1 MGGFRLGKRATAES
15 WRALALVLL
24 FALAC
29 AIPAHAG
36 EAKALRGVALI
47 VGQSAYE
54 HLPRLTNPED
64 DARAVED
71 LFDRLGFETFDARNA
86 DARKLR
92 RTLERFVEDAGGADV
107 AVVYFAGHGIE
118 AGGENWLVPVDA
130 DLSALDDASDRLV
143 PLSSFLAELQAT
155 VPLSIV
161 MLDACRD
168 NPFPAGALVRRE
180 PGGEPLPIG
189 TAGLG
194 ETRGAV
200 RLGEPA
206 ADGGSVGTLVAFAAE
221 PGRAALDGTPGG
233 HSPYAAAVLRHLDA
247 MAGEEF
253 GLVMRMVGEEVY
265 LKTAGR
271 QRPWV
276 NESLHRQL
284 YFGRAPEPTAGE
296 EGLILTERRQ
306 LLLTIAALPE
316 IGRRQVESVAADGK
330 VPMDALFGLLR
341 ALGAEAPSDPTRLD
355 ALLRDQSKRLA
366 EMLAERARLTR
377 GDPEIARLASL
388 AGEAIDEGALT
399 TATALYER
407 AKTRVATLSRELD
420 TVEADI
426 RDRRVE
432 YARVY
437 AESAAAY
444 ELAFDFAAAAADFER
459 AFAEVE
465 RWDDRLAWDYRR
477 RATIAQYRHG
487 EYKGDAAALERIV
500 AARDA
505 ILRTASRLPSD
516 LPRAEALLQIG
527 NALNVLGKLRADA
540 KILEE
545 AVAAYRQA
553 LPVFEAAGDRTG
565 LSRLRNNLASAL
577 VSLGENDA
585 ETGRLEEAI
594 ALHRRL
600 VAEAPFEQGTV
611 EWMTARMNLAS
622 ALSRLG
628 ERSATTAIAR
638 EAMTILAEIVERVG
652 PDADP
657 IPWALAKFNLAGA
670 MLFVGERE
678 GNPKMLADSTKTA
691 EAVLAIWTRDAFP
704 LYWASVH
711 NNIGNAYQV
720 LGLALG
726 DDTFLRAATY
736 EYDDALLE
744 WRRERVPDDW
754 ARVTNNKAN
763 LLKKLGDS
771 TGEEAMLEESIGL
784 YRACMEVWTRPAMPL
799 SWASAQNNLGD
810 ALAIL
815 GGRRN
820 DAAMLRAAIEAFDL
834 ALQEWTRERVPYDW
848 AVATNNRG
856 GALVSLGT
864 ATSAPELIR
873 TGIADI
879 EAAWQYDR
887 DSGETGY
894 DDYYRKRL
902 DAANAALAK
911 LVPSP

>member
-1 MGGFRLGKRATAES
+1 MGGFRLGDRATAGR
-15 WRALALVLL
+15 WRTLALVLL
-24 FALAC
+24 LALAC
-29 AIPAHAG
+29 AVPARAE
-36 EAKALRGVALI
+36 EAKALRGIALI

-54 HLPRLTNPED
+54 HLPALANPEG
-64 DARAVED
+64 DAGAVED
-71 LFDRLGFETFDARNA
+71 LFDRLGFDTTDARNA

-92 RTLERFVEDAGGADV
+92 RTLERFAEDAEGADV
-107 AVVYFAGHGIE
+107 AVVYYAGHGIE

-130 DLSALDDASDRLV
+130 DLSALDDAGERLV

-168 NPFPAGALVRRE
+168 NPFPAGAVVRKE
-180 PGGEPLPIG
+180 PGAEPMPIG

-194 ETRGAV
+194 ETRGAA

-206 ADGGSVGTLVAFAAE
+206 TDGGGVGTLVAFAAE
-221 PGRAALDGTPGG
+221 PGRAALDGATGG

-296 EGLILTERRQ
+296 EGEILGERRQ

-316 IGRRQVESVAADGK
+316 IGRRQVEAVAADAK
-330 VPMDALFGLLR
+330 VPMDALYGLLR
-341 ALGAEAPSDPTRLD
+341 TLGAEAPSDPSRLD

-366 EMLAERARLTR
+366 DMMAERARLTR
-377 GDPEIARLASL
+377 SDPEIVRLASL

-399 TATALYER
+399 TATAIYER
-407 AKTRVATLSRELD
+407 AKARVAALSRELD
-420 TVEADI
+420 AVESDI

-444 ELAFDFAAAAADFER
+444 ELAFDFDAAAGDFQR

-465 RWDDRLAWDYRR
+465 RWDDELAWEYRR
-477 RATIAQYRHG
+477 RATIAEYRHG
-487 EYKGDAAALERIV
+487 EYMGDTAALERIV
-500 AARDA
+500 AGREA
-505 ILRTASRLPSD
+505 ILRAAARLPSE

-527 NALNVLGKLRADA
+527 NALNVLGKLRSDA

-545 AVAAYRQA
+545 AVITYRQA
-553 LPVFEAAGDRTG
+553 LPVFEAAGDRAG

-585 ETGRLEEAI
+585 ETARLDEAI
-594 ALHRRL
+594 ALHRQL
-600 VAEAPFEQGTV
+600 VAEAPFEQDSV
-611 EWMTARMNLAS
+611 EWMTARLNLAS

-628 ERSATTAIAR
+628 ERSGSTATTR
-638 EAMTILAEIVERVG
+638 EAMKILAEIVERVR

-691 EAVLAIWTRDAFP
+691 EAVLSVWTRDAFP

-720 LGLALG
+720 LGLSLG
-726 DDTFLRAATY
+726 DDTFLRAAVY
-736 EYDDALLE
+736 EYGDALEE
-744 WRRERVPDDW
+744 WRRDRVPDDW
-754 ARVTNNKAN
+754 ARATNNLAN
-763 LLKKLGDS
+763 VLKKLGQS
-771 TGEEAMLEESIGL
+771 TGEEARLEEAIGL
-784 YRACMEVWTRPAMPL
+784 YRSCMEVWTRPEMPL

-820 DAAMLRAAIEAFDL
+820 DAAMLRAAVDAFDL

-856 GALVSLGT
+856 GALVALGT
-864 ATSAPELIR
+864 ATAAPDLIR
-873 TGIADI
+873 AGIADI

-902 DAANAALAK
+902 DAAKAALAK
-911 LVPSP
+911 LAP

>member
-1 MGGFRLGKRATAES
+1 MGGFRLGDRARAGS
-15 WRALALVLL
+15 WRTLALLL
-24 FALAC
+24 FFALAC
-29 AIPAHAG
+29 GIPASAG

-54 HLPRLTNPED
+54 QLPTLSNPEG
-64 DARAVED
+64 DAAAIED
-71 LFDRLGFETFDARNA
+71 LFDRLGFETFDTRNA

-92 RTLERFVEDAGGADV
+92 RTLERFAEDAVGADV
-107 AVVYFAGHGIE
+107 AVFYYAGHGIE
-118 AGGENWLVPVDA
+118 AGGENFLVPVDA
-130 DLSALDDASDRLV
+130 DLSALDAAGERLV
-143 PLSSFLAELQAT
+143 PLSAFLTELRAI

-168 NPFPAGALVRRE
+168 NPFPPGATLRLDASSE
-180 PGGEPLPIG
+180 PAPVGQ
-189 TAGLG
+189 AGLG
-194 ETRGAV
+194 ETRGAA
-200 RLGEPA
+200 RLTGA
-206 ADGGSVGTLVAFAAE
+206 QDGIDSVGSLVAFAAE
-221 PGRAALDGTPGG
+221 PGRAALDGAPGG

-247 MAGEEF
+247 MAGAEF

-284 YFGRAPEPTAGE
+284 YFGRAPQPAAGE
-296 EGLILTERRQ
+296 EGEILGERRR

-316 IGRRQVESVAADGK
+316 IGRRQVEVVAADGK

-341 ALGAEAPSDPTRLD
+341 ALGTEAPSDPSRLD
-355 ALLRDQSKRLA
+355 ALLRDQSRRLA
-366 EMLAERARLTR
+366 EMLAERARWTR
-377 GDPEIARLASL
+377 SDPEIVRLASL

-399 TATALYER
+399 TATAIYER
-407 AKTRVATLSRELD
+407 AKARVAALSRELD
-420 TVEADI
+420 AVESDI

-444 ELAFDFAAAAADFER
+444 ELAFDFDAAAADFER
-459 AFAEVE
+459 AFTEVE
-465 RWDDRLAWDYRR
+465 RWDDELAWEYRR

-487 EYKGDAAALERIV
+487 EYMGDVAALGRIV
-500 AARDA
+500 AGRDD
-505 ILRTASRLPSD
+505 ILRAAARLPSE

-527 NALNVLGKLRADA
+527 NALNVLGKLRSDA
-540 KILEE
+540 KILDE

-565 LSRLRNNLASAL
+565 LSRLKNNLASAL

-585 ETGRLEEAI
+585 ETGRLDEAI
-594 ALHRRL
+594 ALHRQL
-600 VAEAPFEQGTV
+600 VDEAPFEDGSV
-611 EWMTARMNLAS
+611 EWMTARLNLAS
-622 ALSRLG
+622 ALTRLG
-628 ERSATTAIAR
+628 ERSGTTTTTR
-638 EAMTILAEIVERVG
+638 EAMTILAGVVEIVRPE
-652 PDADP
+652 ADP

-678 GNPKMLADSTKTA
+678 GNPKLLADSTKTA

-704 LYWASVH
+704 LYWAAIH
-711 NNIGNAYQV
+711 NSIGNAYQV
-720 LGLALG
+720 LGLLLG
-726 DDTFLRAATY
+726 DDTFLRAAVY
-736 EYDDALLE
+736 EYGDALEE

-754 ARVTNNKAN
+754 ARASNNLAN
-763 LLKKLGDS
+763 VLKKLGRS
-771 TGEEAMLEESIGL
+771 TGEEAWLEESIGL
-784 YRACMEVWTRPAMPL
+784 YRACMEVWTRPGMPL

-820 DAAMLRAAIEAFDL
+820 DAALLREAVAAFNL
-834 ALQEWTRERVPYDW
+834 ALEEWTRERVPYDW

-856 GALVSLGT
+856 GALVALGT
-864 ATSAPELIR
+864 ATAAPDLILA
-873 TGIADI
+873 GIADI

-887 DSGETGY
+887 DTGETGY

-902 DAANAALAK
+902 DAAKAALAK
-911 LVPSP
+911 LAP

>member
-1 MGGFRLGKRATAES
+1 MGGFRLGDRETAGS
-15 WRALALVLL
+15 WRVLALVLL
-24 FALAC
+24 VALAC
-29 AIPAHAG
+29 ALPARAE

-54 HLPRLTNPED
+54 YLPALANPEG
-64 DARAVED
+64 DAGAIED
-71 LFDRLGFETFDARNA
+71 LFDRLGFDTTDARNA

-92 RTLERFVEDAGGADV
+92 RTLERFAEDAEGADV
-107 AVVYFAGHGIE
+107 AVVYYAGHGIE

-130 DLSALDDASDRLV
+130 DMSALDDAGERLV
-143 PLSSFLAELQAT
+143 PLSAFLAELQAT

-168 NPFPAGALVRRE
+168 NPFPPDATVRLDASAE
-180 PGGEPLPIG
+180 PVPMGQ
-189 TAGLG
+189 TGLG
-194 ETRGAV
+194 ETRGAA
-200 RLGEPA
+200 RLGTAPA
-206 ADGGSVGTLVAFAAE
+206 ETGAVGSMVAFAAE
-221 PGRAALDGTPGG
+221 PGRAALDGAPGG
-233 HSPYAAAVLRHLDA
+233 HSPYATAVLRHLDA
-247 MAGEEF
+247 MAGAEF

-276 NESLHRQL
+276 NESLHRLL

-296 EGLILTERRQ
+296 EGLILAERRQ

-316 IGRRQVESVAADGK
+316 IGRRQVEAVAADAQ
-330 VPMDALFGLLR
+330 VPMDALYGLLR
-341 ALGAEAPSDPTRLD
+341 ALGAEAPADPSRLD
-355 ALLRDQSKRLA
+355 GLLRDQSRRLA
-366 EMLAERARLTR
+366 EMMAERARLTR
-377 GDPEIARLASL
+377 GDPEIVRLASL

-407 AKTRVATLSRELD
+407 AKARVATLSRELD
-420 TVEADI
+420 AVESDI

-444 ELAFDFAAAAADFER
+444 ELVFDFDAAAADFER

-465 RWDDRLAWDYRR
+465 RWDDQLAWDYRR
-477 RATIAQYRHG
+477 RATIAEYRHG

-500 AARDA
+500 ARRDE
-505 ILRTASRLPSD
+505 ILRAAARLPTD
-516 LPRAEALLQIG
+516 LPRGEALLQVG

-540 KILEE
+540 SILEE
-545 AVAAYRQA
+545 AVASYRTA
-553 LPVFEAAGDRTG
+553 LPIFAASGDRTG
-565 LSRLRNNLASAL
+565 LSRLKNNLASAL

-585 ETGRLEEAI
+585 GTARLEEAI
-594 ALHRRL
+594 ALHREL
-600 VAEAPFEQGTV
+600 VAEAPFADGSV
-611 EWMTARMNLAS
+611 EWMTSRLNLAS
-622 ALSRLG
+622 ALGRLG
-628 ERSATTAIAR
+628 ERSGTTAIAR
-638 EAMTILAEIVERVG
+638 EAMQILAEIVERAR
-652 PDADP
+652 PEADP

-704 LYWASVH
+704 LYWASAH

-726 DDTFLRAATY
+726 DDTFLRAAVY
-736 EYDDALLE
+736 EYGDALEE

-754 ARVTNNKAN
+754 ARVSNNLAN
-763 LLKKLGDS
+763 VLKKLGDS
-771 TGEEAMLEESIGL
+771 TGEEAMLDEAIGL
-784 YRACMEVWTRPAMPL
+784 YRACMEVWTRSEMPL

-815 GGRRN
+815 GTRRN
-820 DAAMLRAAIEAFDL
+820 DAAMLRAAVEAFDL
-834 ALQEWTRERVPYDW
+834 ALEEWTRERVPYDW

-864 ATSAPELIR
+864 ATAAPDLIR
-873 TGIADI
+873 AGIADI

-902 DAANAALAK
+902 DGAKTALAK
-911 LVPSP
+911 LAP

>member
-1 MGGFRLGKRATAES
+1 MP
-15 WRALALVLL
+15 ALA
-24 FALAC
+24 
-29 AIPAHAG
+29 
-36 EAKALRGVALI
+36 
-47 VGQSAYE
+47 
-54 HLPRLTNPED
+54 NPEGD
-64 DARAVED
+64 SAAIED
-71 LFDRLGFETFDARNA
+71 LFDRLGFETVDARNA

-92 RTLERFVEDAGGADV
+92 RALERFVEDAEGADV
-107 AVVYFAGHGIE
+107 AVLYYAGHGIE

-130 DLSALDDASDRLV
+130 DLAALDDAGERLV
-143 PLSSFLAELQAT
+143 PLSAFLAELQAT

-168 NPFPAGALVRRE
+168 NPFPTGALVRKQPGAE
-180 PGGEPLPIG
+180 PMPIG

-194 ETRGAV
+194 ETRGAA
-200 RLGEPA
+200 RLGEPPA
-206 ADGGSVGTLVAFAAE
+206 DADGIGTLVAFAAE

-265 LKTAGR
+265 LRTAGR
-271 QRPWV
+271 QRPWI
-276 NESLHRQL
+276 NESLHRRL
-284 YFGRAPEPTAGE
+284 YFGRAPEPAAGE
-296 EGLILTERRQ
+296 EGMILGERRQ

-316 IGRRQVESVAADGK
+316 IGRRQVEAVAADGK

-341 ALGAEAPSDPTRLD
+341 ALGTEAPSDPSRLD
-355 ALLRDQSKRLA
+355 ALLREQSRRLA
-366 EMLAERARLTR
+366 EIMAERARLTR
-377 GDPEIARLASL
+377 SDPEIARLASL

-399 TATALYER
+399 TATAIFER
-407 AKTRVATLSRELD
+407 AKARVATLSRELD
-420 TVEADI
+420 AVESDI

-444 ELAFDFAAAAADFER
+444 ELAFDFAAAAEDYER
-459 AFAEVE
+459 AFVEVE
-465 RWDDRLAWDYRR
+465 RWDDELAWDYRR

-487 EYKGDAAALERIV
+487 EYMGDVAALERIV
-500 AARDA
+500 ARRDT
-505 ILRTASRLPSD
+505 ILRAAARLPSE

-527 NALNVLGKLRADA
+527 NALNVLGKLRSDA
-540 KILEE
+540 KTLEE
-545 AVAAYRQA
+545 AIASYRQA

-565 LSRLRNNLASAL
+565 LSRLKNNLASAL

-585 ETGRLEEAI
+585 ETTRLDEAI
-594 ALHRRL
+594 ALHRQL
-600 VAEAPFEQGTV
+600 VAEAPFEQDTV
-611 EWMTARMNLAS
+611 EWMTARLNLAS

-628 ERSATTAIAR
+628 ERSGSTATTR
-638 EAMTILAEIVERVG
+638 EAMEILAGIVERVR
-652 PDADP
+652 PEADP

-678 GNPKMLADSTKTA
+678 GNPKLLADSAKTA
-691 EAVLAIWTRDAFP
+691 EAVLAIWTREAFP
-704 LYWASVH
+704 LYWASVR

-720 LGLALG
+720 LGLVLG
-726 DDTFLRAATY
+726 DDTFLRAAVY
-736 EYDDALLE
+736 EYGDALEE
-744 WRRERVPDDW
+744 WRRDRVPDDW
-754 ARVTNNKAN
+754 ARASNNLAN
-763 LLKKLGDS
+763 VLKKLGQS
-771 TGEEAMLEESIGL
+771 TGEEARLEEAIAL
-784 YRACMEVWTRPAMPL
+784 YRSCMEVWIRPEMPL

-815 GGRRN
+815 GERRN
-820 DAAMLRAAIEAFDL
+820 DAAMLRAAVDAFDL

-856 GALVSLGT
+856 GALVALGT
-864 ATSAPELIR
+864 ATAAPDLIR
-873 TGIADI
+873 AGIADI

-887 DSGETGY
+887 DTGETGY

-902 DAANAALAK
+902 DAAKAALAK
-911 LVPSP
+911 LSP

>member
-1 MGGFRLGKRATAES
+1 MGRQGSSDRVSGRAR
-15 WRALALVLL
+15 RALAVVVVLVLAA
-24 FALAC
+24 AL
-29 AIPAHAG
+29 PARA
-36 EAKALRGVALI
+36 EDAAPLRGVALI

-54 HLPRLTNPED
+54 HLPPLANPEG

-71 LFDRLGFETFDARNA
+71 LFDRLGFDTVDARNA
-86 DARKLR
+86 DARRLR
-92 RTLERFVEDAGGADV
+92 RTLERFAEDAEGADV
-107 AVVYFAGHGIE
+107 AIVYYAGHGIE
-118 AGGENWLVPVDA
+118 AGGENFLVPIDA
-130 DLSALDDASDRLV
+130 DLAALDAAGERLV
-143 PLSSFLAELQAT
+143 PLSAFLAELRAT

-168 NPFPAGALVRRE
+168 NPFPPDAMVRLDASSE
-180 PGGEPLPIG
+180 PAPMGK
-189 TAGLG
+189 AGLG
-194 ETRGAV
+194 ETRGAA
-200 RLGEPA
+200 RLDTAPA
-206 ADGGSVGTLVAFAAE
+206 ETGAVGSMVAFAAE

-233 HSPYAAAVLRHLDA
+233 HSPYATAVLRHLDA
-247 MAGEEF
+247 MVGAEF

-276 NESLHRQL
+276 NESLHRLL

-296 EGLILTERRQ
+296 EGLILAERRQ
-306 LLLTIAALPE
+306 LLLTIAALPQ

-330 VPMDALFGLLR
+330 VPMDALYGMLR
-341 ALGAEAPSDPTRLD
+341 ALGAEAPADPSRLD
-355 ALLRDQSKRLA
+355 ALLRDQSRRLA
-366 EMLAERARLTR
+366 EIMAERALLTR
-377 GDPEIARLASL
+377 GDAEIVRLASL
-388 AGEAIDEGALT
+388 AGEAIDEGALA

-407 AKTRVATLSRELD
+407 AKARVGTLSRELD
-420 TVEADI
+420 AVETDI

-432 YARVY
+432 FARVY

-444 ELAFDFAAAAADFER
+444 ELAFDFDAAAADFER

-477 RATIAQYRHG
+477 RATIAAYRHG

-500 AARDA
+500 AARDS
-505 ILRTASRLPSD
+505 ILRAAARLPSE

-527 NALNVLGKLRADA
+527 NALNVLGKLRGDA
-540 KILEE
+540 RILEE
-545 AVAAYRQA
+545 AVATYRQA

-577 VSLGENDA
+577 VSLGENDV
-585 ETGRLEEAI
+585 ETTRLEEAI
-594 ALHRRL
+594 ALHREL
-600 VAEAPFEQGTV
+600 AAGAPFEEGSV
-611 EWMTARMNLAS
+611 EWMTARLNLAA

-628 ERSATTAIAR
+628 ERSGTTGIAR
-638 EAMTILAEIVERVG
+638 EAMTILTGIVARVG

-726 DDTFLRAATY
+726 DDTFLRAAVY
-736 EYDDALLE
+736 EYGDALLE
-744 WRRERVPDDW
+744 WRRDRVPDDW

-763 LLKKLGDS
+763 VLKKLGDS
-771 TGEEAMLEESIGL
+771 TGEEAMLEEALGL
-784 YRACMEVWTRPAMPL
+784 YRSCMEVWTRPAMPL

-815 GGRRN
+815 GARRN
-820 DAAMLRAAIEAFDL
+820 DAAMLRAAVDAFDL
-834 ALQEWTRERVPYDW
+834 ALEEWTRERVPYDW
-848 AVATNNRG
+848 AVAINNRG

-864 ATSAPELIR
+864 ATAVPDLIR
-873 TGIADI
+873 AGIADI

-887 DSGETGY
+887 NRGETGY
-894 DDYYRKRL
+894 DEYYRKRIE
-902 DAANAALAK
+902 AAQSALAT
-911 LVPSP
+911 LAP